1 MKMYVSVTIHSI
13 LALLKRAILI
23 TLTVVLVL
31 SPLMCKRK
39 GSVAIV
45 DLPDVEKRHGGG
57 IDASARCLSSPEE
70 IDALFHKSLPDSGIV
85 PVQVTVRN
93 NDTRSLRIHSS
104 QTLRLGEAF
113 RGFALIVDG
122 NSYEPIHPLAVVK
135 RMVGV
140 RGATRYK
147 RPGTFGA
154 IAGSTIFPPLAGYH
168 IYKEVKVGRYY
179 RPLFDHSIYPT
190 MAAGLFRPLTLEPGD
205 EVSGFLYFSLPQGQ
219 NPYLVSVDSLPE
231 SRTGEMT
238 AEVAASGGP
247 RSVELLVKASCHA
260 EEIDTIPLLDC
271 TFPHIDGVTI
281 NPDDTDGTVAWRDV
295 RRGDCRLLFALRDA
309 EERGKRG
316 ELVIGVVDDLPGK
329 LGERFWR
336 IGSVTSQNVSIADAS
351 LRDFHAACALNFE
364 KKSKVYLVDLEGDE
378 PRLIWRG
385 GFSRKVLRIFLTGEG
400 LLAITNDG
408 FSHFLSYPQLKRKRR
423 IKLVRD
429 IEDAAVYR
437 ENLLVFDRERG
448 LIVFSLRTDDFLRID
463 ARHSMAETARKI
475 LKLGLDTPYYV
486 TINRGAGSAGDTLTI
501 MSHSS
506 HSDLREIA
514 RLDLPGKVHLLTN
527 HGLNVLC
534 QLEDGTLIMLLQRSV
549 ASGGE
554 SGWSHELEIKG
565 AVFLPFRARTL
576 RAGSGDFVA
585 IGEEGLFAR
594 GFLSDFSPGAYEL
607 IETRV
612 PVEISKPK

>member
-1 MKMYVSVTIHSI
+1 MYVSVTIHSI
-13 LALLKRAILI
+13 LPQLKRAILL
-23 TLTVVLVL
+23 TLTVVFVL
-31 SPLMCKRK
+31 SPQSCKRK
-39 GSVAIV
+39 GSVAII
-45 DLPDVEKRHGGG
+45 DLPDIERRYGGG
-57 IDASARCLSSPEE
+57 IDASARYLSSTEE
-70 IDALFHKSLPDSGIV
+70 IEALFHKFLPDSGIV

-93 NDTRSLRIHSS
+93 NDTRPLRIHSS
-104 QTLRLGEAF
+104 QTLQLGEAF

-179 RPLFDHSIYPT
+179 RPLFDHSIYPAI
-190 MAAGLFRPLTLEPGD
+190 AAGLFRPLTLEPGD
-205 EVSGFLYFSLPQGQ
+205 EVSGFLYFSLPPGK

-231 SRTGEMT
+231 SRTGEMI
-238 AEVAASGGP
+238 AEAAASGAP
-247 RSVELLVKASCHA
+247 RSVELLVRASCHT
-260 EEIDTIPLLDC
+260 EEIDTVPLLDC

-281 NPDDTDGTVAWRDV
+281 NPGDTDETVAWHDV

-309 EERGKRG
+309 GGGGKRG

-329 LGERFWR
+329 LGERFWK
-336 IGSVTSQNVSIADAS
+336 IGGVTSQDASIADAS
-351 LRDFHAACALNFE
+351 LRDFRAACALNFE

-400 LLAITNDG
+400 LLAITKDG
-408 FSHFLSYPQLKRKRR
+408 FSHFLSYHQMKRERR
-423 IKLVRD
+423 VKLVRD

-437 ENLLVFDRERG
+437 EHLLVFDRERG
-448 LIVFSLRTDDFLRID
+448 LIVFSLRTDDFLRIN
-463 ARHSMAETARKI
+463 ARYPMAEAARRV

-486 TINRGAGSAGDTLTI
+486 TINRGAGSACDTLTI
-501 MSHSS
+501 LSRSL

-514 RLDLPGKVHLLTN
+514 RLDLPGKVHLMTN

-534 QLEDGTLIMLLQRSV
+534 QLEDGTLIMLLQHSV
-549 ASGGE
+549 VQGGE
-554 SGWSHELEIKG
+554 SGRSHELEIRG
-565 AVFLPFRARTL
+565 AAFLSFRARTL
-576 RAGSGDFVA
+576 RVGIGDFVA
-585 IGEEGLFAR
+585 IGEEGMFAR
-594 GFLSDFSPGAYEL
+594 GLLSDFSPGAYEL
-607 IETRV
+607 VETRT